1 MLVCVRGGCMK
12 WRLLSGF
19 SLFFYHALPLFIL
32 SITLLSP
39 AAAQPQAGSAENPRD
54 CKGIDFGPNKD
65 FGAGGCCLPSEN
77 LGCGCGKPAPV
88 CGKCGYTMTP
98 CEQRL
103 GCGTTA
109 TDGGCGCGNPAP
121 VCGKCGY
128 KMTPCEQRLGCGTT
142 ATDRG
147 CGCGNP
153 APGACGCT
161 ACPPP
166 QQPPPPSC
174 NHAPVHLWHRY
185 DISFHFGMGS
195 NDSNGVLNDTPM
207 YYDIC
212 KSALGA
218 SSTAAVVPYEIHT
231 AQFRSPGNN
240 AICAYMPNSSTQKH
254 CVNAQSVG
262 NPAHIA
268 QIKCRCK

>member
-88 CGKCGYTMTP
+88 CGKCGYT
-98 CEQRL
+98 
-103 GCGTTA
+103 
-109 TDGGCGCGNPAP
+109 
-121 VCGKCGY
+121 
-128 KMTPCEQRLGCGTT
+128 MTPCEQRLGCGTT

>member
-1 MLVCVRGGCMK
+1 MK
-12 WRLLSGF
+12 CCCLARF
-19 SLFFYHALPLFIL
+19 SRCFYQALFLFIF
-32 SITLLSP
+32 SAISLSP
-39 AAAQPQAGSAENPRD
+39 AFAQPEVGSAENPRD
-54 CKGIDFGPNKD
+54 CKGVDFGPNVEDLYK
-65 FGAGGCCLPSEN
+65 GCCLPNQIQCSRCGYQMTECERQ
-77 LGCGCGKPAPV
+77 LGCGSK
-88 CGKCGYTMTP
+88 
-98 CEQRL
+98 
-103 GCGTTA
+103 A
-109 TDGGCGCGNPAP
+109 TNQGCGCGNPAP

-128 KMTPCEQRLGCGTT
+128 TMTKCEQLLGCGTT
-142 ATDRG
+142 ATDSG
-147 CGCGNP
+147 CGCGKP

-166 QQPPPPSC
+166 PQPPPPSC

-231 AQFRSPGNN
+231 AQFSSPGNN
-240 AICAYMPNSSTQKH
+240 SICAYAPNSSTQKR